1 MSDST
6 QTADL
11 LPFECYYENSGG
23 EVIRFDQP
31 PMMIRSSE
39 LFDYQWRLTTFD
51 RAMHDGGKVVFARR
65 PVQDKTLAL
74 DVFADTQEA
83 HNAALNRL
91 HDVLD
96 YDVRRL
102 TPGKLWVNGQYIRCL
117 AFASIKTLD
126 RDWTRYTVV
135 KLSLRVVS
143 PAWVEEHS
151 VVLMPA
157 EETADDNLNK
167 RYPGRY
173 PYRYADDDAAYRFLN
188 DTGAPLPM
196 ILRFFGPCR
205 NPSVFVGGNEYSLET
220 ETPTERILCWIRW
233 RRASGVWRRTEPETI
248 SLTAGRKQTIY
259 FCRRPRV
266 RYPLPVWDAYP
277 VRWYFW
283 CRGVSLDGVDLC
295 RCLVS

>member
-6 QTADL
+6 QTAGL

-65 PVQDKTLAL
+65 PVQDKTLSV
-74 DVFADTQEA
+74 DVFAETQEA

-220 ETPTERILCWIRW
+220 ETPDGTYIVLDQMEKSIWCVAQDGTRDNLFDCRKKTNDIFLPAPAGSLSIACVGCLSCEVVFLVQRSEPRW
-233 RRASGVWRRTEPETI
+233 S
-248 SLTAGRKQTIY
+248 
-259 FCRRPRV
+259 
-266 RYPLPVWDAYP
+266 
-277 VRWYFW
+277 
-283 CRGVSLDGVDLC
+283 
-295 RCLVS
+295 